1 MILLCVEGKGSPKVN
16 KEKNGVREMESRK
29 EYTKKLKG
37 GERKVGVREN
47 FTGGYAS
54 TLVFMRTPWEMYA

>member
-1 MILLCVEGKGSPKVN
+1 MN